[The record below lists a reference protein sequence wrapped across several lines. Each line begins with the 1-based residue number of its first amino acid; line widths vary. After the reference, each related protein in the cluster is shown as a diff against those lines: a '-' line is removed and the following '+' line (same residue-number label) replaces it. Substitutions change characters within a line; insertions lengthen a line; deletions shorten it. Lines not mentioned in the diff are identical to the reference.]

1 MSKEDF
7 DMSNMEWQKDIKDIS
22 VYYLDE
28 SFGDEYLFICDNV
41 VYKSN
46 DSVVYSL
53 KKYVELYNQGL
64 LNGWIFIKENNRT
77 KKKKKI

>member
-7 DMSNMEWQKDIKDIS
+7 DTSNVEWQKDIKDIS

-41 VYKSN
+41 VYKSS

-53 KKYVELYNQGL
+53 KKYVELHNKGL
-64 LNGWIFIKENNRT
+64 LNGWIFIKENNIRIIYDT
-77 KKKKKI
+77 R